1 MSRLDAVVR
10 VLKATGKALHYDII
24 TRQALQQGIIRF
36 TGSQGTA
43 GESMKAFLNKTIRE
57 NKSAAIMNMGKGVYG
72 LKEWGR
78 SGQSKELKQA
88 SPEAGPGP
96 AARTASTSSS
106 SSKTNAPGSSPVSPA
121 LTAATADELKSV
133 STSPASSKLLPGGPN
148 QLLAGRD
155 GCRSVEEA
163 ADSNTLPALVL
174 AEPDQGS
181 LEYSSVKSA
190 GVKEDGKDYC
200 AAGTRGKAD
209 IASILS

>member
-1 MSRLDAVVR
+1 MAPSSVRQLFFGRCGKLRRVEMRCIRRRDGRL
-10 VLKATGKALHYDII
+10 
-24 TRQALQQGIIRF
+24 
-36 TGSQGTA
+36 GTA
-43 GESMKAFLNKTIRE
+43 
-57 NKSAAIMNMGKGVYG
+57 
-72 LKEWGR
+72 
-78 SGQSKELKQA
+78 
-88 SPEAGPGP
+88 
-96 AARTASTSSS
+96 
-106 SSKTNAPGSSPVSPA
+106 GSSPVSPA

-181 LEYSSVKSA
+181 LEYFSVKSA